1 MDNTA
6 ESFDIPAI
14 SFILYNY
21 FDSPTKLFS
30 NLVKFFFFV
39 FLFPCINFIITSIMV
54 LLLSVLKFQFNNF
67 TYFSWISKIV
77 FFIINLFPYCAI
89 CNWEARVILST
100 LAALINF
107 EWA

>member
-1 MDNTA
+1 MMDNTA

-30 NLVKFFFFV
+30 NLYLVKFFFFV

-54 LLLSVLKFQFNNF
+54 LLLSVLKFLVH
-67 TYFSWISKIV
+67 FS
-77 FFIINLFPYCAI
+77 LT
-89 CNWEARVILST
+89 ILRI
-100 LAALINF
+100 LI
-107 EWA
+107 E